1 MERVIRKELSFTE
14 LTVRVNNLGKDVLIV
29 IEGGTR
35 PHIGSTV
42 LAVPRP
48 SLTGD
53 GSVSVTS
60 SVINVTGHKDEE
72 LCRILAES
80 AAKRQNAVVVCTGG
94 FHADNISMEQIAEL
108 KAAVKEIAAVIGEV
122 CGNA

>member
-80 AAKRQNAVVVCTGG
+80 AAKRQNAVAVCTGG

>member
-1 MERVIRKELSFTE
+1 MERIIRKELSFTE
-14 LTVRVNNLGKDVLIV
+14 LTIRVNDLGKDVLIV
-29 IEGGTR
+29 IEGGAR

-80 AAKRQNAVVVCTGG
+80 AAKKQNAVAVCTGG
-94 FHADNISMEQIAEL
+94 FHEDNISREQIAEL
-108 KAAVKEIAAVIGEV
+108 KAAVKEIAAAIEEA

>member
-60 SVINVTGHKDEE
+60 SVINVTGHKDED

-80 AAKRQNAVVVCTGG
+80 AAKRQNAVAVCTGG

>member
-1 MERVIRKELSFTE
+1 MERIIRKELSFTE
-14 LTVRVNNLGKDVLIV
+14 LTVRVNNLGEDVLIV
-29 IEGGTR
+29 IEGGTS

-80 AAKRQNAVVVCTGG
+80 AAKRKNAVAVCTGG

-108 KAAVKEIAAVIGEV
+108 KAAVKKIAAVIGEV
-122 CGNA
+122 CGNV

>member
-1 MERVIRKELSFTE
+1 MERIIRKELSFTE
-14 LTVRVNNLGKDVLIV
+14 LTVRVNNLGEDVLIV

-80 AAKRQNAVVVCTGG
+80 AAKKQNAVAVCTGG

-108 KAAVKEIAAVIGEV
+108 KTAVKKIAAVIGEV

>member
-1 MERVIRKELSFTE
+1 MERIIRKELSFTE
-14 LTVRVNNLGKDVLIV
+14 LTVRVNNLGEDVLIV
-29 IEGGTR
+29 IEGGAK
-35 PHIGSTV
+35 PHIGSAV

-80 AAKRQNAVVVCTGG
+80 AAKRKNAVAVCTGG

-108 KAAVKEIAAVIGEV
+108 KVAVKEIAAVIGEV